1 MSAGFFDKAVNVLGG
16 PLRSSAI
23 ELLQVNLGYLCNMS
37 CRHCHV
43 EGGASRASSPGD
55 SGHRDQMGSSDID
68 HVLRA
73 LADRRLKTLD
83 LTGGAPELHPSF
95 KEIVSS
101 ARAMDKRV
109 IVRTNLTVLT
119 EEGMEEMPE
128 FFAGNG
134 VELVASLP
142 CYSRDGV
149 DRVRGHGAFMRSI
162 AALLRLNKL
171 GYGVSSEGEE
181 GSGLLINLV
190 YNPAGAFL
198 APPQQ
203 ALEADYKREL
213 KVREGVCFNSLYTF
227 ANMPIGRFKSSLERS
242 GQYAGY
248 MKQLTDAF
256 NPCALSDVM
265 CRRLL
270 SVGPDGKLY
279 DCDFNQALGL
289 GLSDGLPAHISRF
302 DYDALSGRV
311 IKVDEHCHGCVAGQ
325 GST

>member
-1 MSAGFFDKAVNVLGG
+1 MAAGFADKALNVLGG
-16 PLRSSAI
+16 PLRSASV

-43 EGGASRASSPGD
+43 EGGPSGPGASSPG
-55 SGHRDQMGSSDID
+55 SFGNKDQMAFEDIA
-68 HVLRA
+68 HVLGA
-73 LADRRLKTLD
+73 LDEERISTLD

-101 ARAMDKRV
+101 ARKMDKRV
-109 IVRTNLTVLT
+109 IVRTNLTVLL
-119 EEGMEEMPE
+119 EPGMEDMPE
-128 FFAGNG
+128 FFADNG

-142 CYSRDGV
+142 CYSLEGV
-149 DRVRGHGAFMRSI
+149 DRVRGPGAFRRSI
-162 AALLRLNKL
+162 AALIRLNAL
-171 GYGVSSEGEE
+171 GYGEGD
-181 GSGLLINLV
+181 SGLVLNLV
-190 YNPAGAFL
+190 YNPQGAFL

-213 KVREGVCFNSLYTF
+213 KLRQGVFFNSLYTF
-227 ANMPIGRFKSSLERS
+227 ANMPIGRFRRSLERS
-242 GQYAGY
+242 GQLVGY
-248 MKQLTDAF
+248 LKQLTDAF

-270 SVGPDGKLY
+270 SVGPDGRLF

-289 GLSDGLPAHISRF
+289 SLTDGLPGHISQF